1 MTDKKSF
8 HQKENSEAA
17 RAIRRTLGAGVTAT
31 VALSAALSV
40 AFAIVLDGCSNSKNN
55 KTQAG
60 SSSVNPSGQ
69 AAIAT
74 PSPIGYVK
82 PVKVTHKRNTIAH
95 SATISYSDSLSGV
108 SFRYPRE
115 YKLTTPD
122 KSQPGWGMTEKAPMN
137 FSLPGGRPVASIELS
152 SGPATS
158 FFEINVNKSLGEDRC
173 SEFAD
178 PDLSEAK
185 PHSTSPMSND
195 DGPIPGKISLGEVQF
210 TEVETG
216 TPQLD
221 TRYYHR
227 YDHGACYEFVM
238 GVSKKPGNTIA
249 LDDLEVFDKMEQIL
263 TTVEIKSDAHA
274 SVAGIP
280 VTPGR
285 VGKPQ

>member
-1 MTDKKSF
+1 MADKKSF
-8 HQKENSEAA
+8 LPKENGGAA
-17 RAIRRTLGAGVTAT
+17 KAIRRTLGAGVTAT

-40 AFAIVLDGCSNSKNN
+40 AFAIVLDGCSNIKSN

-69 AAIAT
+69 GAITT

-82 PVKVTHKRNTIAH
+82 PVKVTHKRKTIVR
-95 SATISYSDSLSGV
+95 SATISYNDSLSGV
-108 SFRYPRE
+108 AFRYPRE

-122 KSQPGWGMTEKAPMN
+122 KSQPGWGMTEQAAMN
-137 FSLPGGRPVASIELS
+137 FTLPGGRPVASIERS

-158 FFEINVNKSLGEDRC
+158 FFEVNINKSLNEDRC

-185 PHSTSPMSND
+185 SHNTSPVSTD
-195 DGPIPGKISLGEVQF
+195 DGPVPGKVSLGGVEF
-210 TEVETG
+210 TEVESG
-216 TPQLD
+216 TQQLD

-249 LDDLEVFDKMEQIL
+249 SDDLEVFDKMEQIL
-263 TTVEIKSDAHA
+263 TTVEIKSDVPA
-274 SVAGIP
+274 SVASIP
-280 VTPGR
+280 ATPNR
-285 VGKPQ
+285 VSKPQ